1 MFLNV
6 CKRRDLTGEVSG
18 KVQESLDNSLSDLFG
33 SALIETKCNTLLA
46 CISSALLFCCCL
58 LNQFFQI

>member
-1 MFLNV
+1 MFLNM

-46 CISSALLFCCCL
+46 CVSSALLFC
-58 LNQFFQI
+58 